1 MSLAEYLPKP
11 PVVFSKLAG
20 ILGNLRAV
28 QFVVAKV
35 SALLGGNK
43 ASTALLVS
51 EFTSETSGFTGPT
64 EDKDASVPIASS
76 TDAVAEPATE
86 SPAVARSIVH
96 AYAAV
101 LKPPGSDAAVEPGT
115 IAEPAAAIAKPETS
129 DKFAR
134 ENLIRRRWAETG
146 SKLWNPDVHGA
157 RNAALNI
164 QGGIALLPPKPGGTL
179 PRYDTLEF
187 RTLRSRIDG
196 QEVIRIVCE
205 GVAVDPPQRR
215 SRDGVRRAQ

>member
-11 PVVFSKLAG
+11 PPVFSKLAD

-28 QFVVAKV
+28 QFVVAKFA
-35 SALLGGNK
+35 ALLRGNE
-43 ASTALLVS
+43 ASVESPVS
-51 EFTSETSGFTGPT
+51 EYTTSEAPHVIRRIDDQES
-64 EDKDASVPIASS
+64 ASVSS
-76 TDAVAEPATE
+76 PLSNDAAVDPAIE
-86 SPAVARSIVH
+86 APAVARSMVEQAATVLEPARNLAIVG
-96 AYAAV
+96 
-101 LKPPGSDAAVEPGT
+101 LRT
-115 IAEPAAAIAKPETS
+115 IAEPQITEQAV
-129 DKFAR
+129 R
-134 ENLIRRRWAETG
+134 EELIRQRWAETG

-157 RNAALNI
+157 GNAALNI
-164 QGGIALLPPKPGGTL
+164 QGGVALLPPKPGGTL

-187 RTLRSRIDG
+187 RTLRSRVDG